1 MLKLLKQKIGKRFM
15 ELLDYEIKHIE
26 YCLNN
31 AHESTLFLKRLD
43 ILDEKGYIIVDQKFR
58 TKYDLVYACGDVIE
72 KDAYQIATSTGDGV
86 SCAIDVINILNKG

>member
-1 MLKLLKQKIGKRFM
+1 M
-15 ELLDYEIKHIE
+15 
-26 YCLNN
+26 
-31 AHESTLFLKRLD
+31 
-43 ILDEKGYIIVDQKFR
+43 DQKFR